1 MPELLNI
8 FETRRS
14 IRKYTGEPIP
24 EDKLQAILSAGLLA
38 ASGKNKRPW
47 ELILVRDKLTLA
59 KLAKCRV
66 GGTPVIGN
74 ADAAV
79 VVLGD
84 TRKTDTTVEDC
95 SIALANMHLMASAL
109 GVGSCIIQGRM
120 RYAADGSSTE
130 AYLRNL
136 LGYPETMPLQGLLA
150 LGMPGEERPA
160 YRAEELHWEKVHRE
174 RY

>member
-1 MPELLNI
+1 MPELLNV

-59 KLAKCRV
+59 RLAKCRV

-74 ADAAV
+74 ADAVV

-95 SIALANMHLMASAL
+95 SIALANMHLMASGL
-109 GVGSCIIQGRM
+109 GVGSCWVQGRM
-120 RYAADGSSTE
+120 READDGRPAQE
-130 AYLRNL
+130 YLSDL
-136 LGYPETMPLQGLLA
+136 LGYPAGMQLIAVLA
-150 LGMPGEERPA
+150 LGMPAEHPAPRPLTEA
-160 YRAEELHWEKVHRE
+160 DWAKVHRE
-174 RY
+174 KF

>member
-14 IRKYTGEPIP
+14 IRRYTGEPIP

-95 SIALANMHLMASAL
+95 SIALANMHLMASGL
-109 GVGSCIIQGRM
+109 GVGSCWVQGRM
-120 RYAADGSSTE
+120 READDGRPAQE
-130 AYLRNL
+130 YLRDL
-136 LGYPETMPLQGLLA
+136 LGYPAEMQLIAVLA
-150 LGMPGEERPA
+150 MGMPAEHPEPRPLTDSDWA
-160 YRAEELHWEKVHRE
+160 KVHKE
-174 RY
+174 TF

>member
-1 MPELLNI
+1 MNEVLQVMMR
-8 FETRRS
+8 RRS
-14 IRKYTGEPIP
+14 IRKYTDQPIR
-24 EDKLQAILSAGLLA
+24 EESLRQILQAGLVSESAHNRKAYELLV
-38 ASGKNKRPW
+38 
-47 ELILVRDKLTLA
+47 VRDREMLRKMA
-59 KLAKCRV
+59 GCRV
-66 GGTPVIGN
+66 GSAKHLEQ
-74 ADAAV
+74 ADAAI
-79 VVLGD
+79 VVLGKTEAD
-84 TRKTDTTVEDC
+84 TWIED
-95 SIALANMHLMASAL
+95 SVIVLANMHLMASAL